1 MFLSDIHLPI
11 ISDENYNICTAEI
24 TEDNLLV
31 ALKNVPNNKIPGNDG
46 PSKEVYE
53 AFWEDI
59 KFS

>member
-11 ISDENYNICTAEI
+11 ISDENYKICTAEI

-31 ALKNVPNNKIPGNDG
+31 ALKNVPNNKTPGNDG

-53 AFWEDI
+53 AFWEEI